1 MGDGV
6 KDEDY
11 PSAAVHDGAEVRVSL
26 VRLSGLTGFPQGG
39 PVSEGNVRSAYPRA
53 DGGTRDG
60 MEVGALVTD
69 NLFDDPDEPLIKNGR
84 YNLPNLDGSPRPGGG
99 YMRCTNLAGALADQR
114 ELNLWEQ
121 RQTLRGLRLR
131 YDLYETLC
139 SLPVESWT
147 EKKEERDALHP
158 LIEQCKEA
166 AKGNAG
172 AIRGTARHTM
182 VHAWH
187 HHGVRVGTPKMLKQL
202 DWYDQAL
209 EDAGLEPV
217 PGLQERTVVL
227 PDLDVAGT
235 FDSVFMDRR
244 TGEYLMGDLK
254 SQDAFYTSM
263 LVEAQLAILANGV
276 GMWDRERRVYEPM
289 PEVSKTRA
297 VVVWMP
303 KDGEGV
309 TVSPDIDIVH
319 GLATARLAYQ
329 IVGIR
334 SRCKSIPHLR
344 KLGLTTS

>member
-1 MGDGV
+1 M
-6 KDEDY
+6 
-11 PSAAVHDGAEVRVSL
+11 
-26 VRLSGLTGFPQGG
+26 
-39 PVSEGNVRSAYPRA
+39 
-53 DGGTRDG
+53 
-60 MEVGALVTD
+60 TD
-69 NLFDDPDEPLIKNGR
+69 NLFDDPDERLVENGR
-84 YNLPNLDGSPRPGGG
+84 YRLPNLDGSHRPGG

-121 RQTLRGLRLR
+121 RQTLKGLRQR

-139 SLPVESWT
+139 SMPVETWT
-147 EKKEERDALHP
+147 EKKQERDALHP

-182 VHAWH
+182 VHARH
-187 HHGVRVGTPKMLKQL
+187 VHGVRVGTPKMLKQL

-217 PGLQERTVVL
+217 PGLQERTVVI

-254 SQDAFYTSM
+254 SQDTFYTAM
-263 LVEAQLAILANGV
+263 VIEAQLAILANGV
-276 GMWDRERRVYEPM
+276 KMWDPSRKVYEPM

-303 KDGEGV
+303 KNGEGV
-309 TVSPDIDIVH
+309 TVSPNIDIAL
-319 GLATARLAYQ
+319 GWATAKLAHR
-329 IVGIR
+329 IVCIR
-334 SRCKSIPHLR
+334 SRCRSVPYLR
-344 KLGLTTS
+344 GLGLTTS